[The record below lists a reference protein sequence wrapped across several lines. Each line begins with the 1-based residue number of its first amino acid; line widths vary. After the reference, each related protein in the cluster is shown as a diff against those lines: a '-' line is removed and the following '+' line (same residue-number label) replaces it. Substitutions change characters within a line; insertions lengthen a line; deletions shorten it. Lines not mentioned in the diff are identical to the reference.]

1 LKSGGNPLTKLNAP
15 ILEFDPDKNAILNPR
30 IYGMDSP
37 LPTKGVMCFF
47 QDVIQ
52 KLYRQKKLE
61 KIGFTR
67 CEMGKLPIYQYL
79 FKKQKIFVVQA
90 GLGAPFSAG
99 LLEELIVK
107 GARQVVA
114 CGGCGVLKKE
124 IAVGHLIIVN
134 SAVRDEGTSYHY
146 LPPSREV
153 QPTPS
158 MTKLIEKVVRR
169 YAIPYILGKTW
180 TTDGFFRETI
190 KKRDIRLQEGCLT
203 VEMEAAA
210 LFAVAQFR
218 GIKIGQ
224 ILYGGDIVVP
234 EGWDH
239 RDWGKRKDIRENLFW
254 LAVEATSQKT

>member
-1 LKSGGNPLTKLNAP
+1 LKKAEAP

-30 IYGMDSP
+30 IYGMESP

-61 KIGFTR
+61 QIGYIR
-67 CEMGKLPIYQYL
+67 CEMGKLPIYQCL
-79 FKKQKIFVVQA
+79 FNKKKTFVIQA
-90 GLGAPFSAG
+90 GLGAPFSAA
-99 LLEELIVK
+99 LLEELIVI
-107 GARQVVA
+107 GASQVVI

-146 LPPSREV
+146 LPPNREV
-153 QPTPS
+153 RPTSS
-158 MTKLIEKVVRR
+158 MIEGIEKVVRNHG
-169 YAIPYILGKTW
+169 YPYLLGKTW
-180 TTDGFFRETI
+180 TTDGFYRETL
-190 KKRDIRLQEGCLT
+190 KKRSVRLKEGCLT

-218 GIKIGQ
+218 GIRIGQ
-224 ILYGGDIVVP
+224 ILYGGDMVVP

-239 RDWGKRKDIRENLFW
+239 RDWGKRKDVRENLFW
-254 LAVEATSQKT
+254 LAVEAAGQKIKS